1 MNVVLPQRT
10 TLAKQVSDA
19 IIDLIDDS
27 GLREG
32 DALPGTAELAERFN
46 VSIPV
51 VREAIAGLAAIGV
64 LKRQQGRES
73 VVSTP
78 EAGHLSRLLKFRIA
92 HAKVDVASIQQ
103 YREVVEIG
111 SARLAALHRDDAGM
125 TLLEAAH
132 ARHATAGPESDF
144 HDADV
149 AFHSAVAHIG
159 GNDLLILTLDAISP
173 LLRQLRETVWEGW
186 VATGGDRASIVA
198 AHAAI
203 LEAIR
208 AGDPDRAAEAMAEH
222 LKQARTGLEAEERT
236 SGLHA
241 PRS

>member
-1 MNVVLPQRT
+1 MAVVPQRM
-10 TLAKQVSDA
+10 TLSKQVSDA
-19 IIDLIDDS
+19 IIDLIDET

-32 DALPGTAELAERFN
+32 DALPGTAELAERFK

-64 LKRQQGRES
+64 LSRKQGKES
-73 VVSTP
+73 VVSSP
-78 EAGHLSRLLKFRIA
+78 EADHLSRLLKFRIA
-92 HAKVDVASIQQ
+92 SAQVDVASIQQ

-111 SARLAALHRDDAGM
+111 SARLAAQHRDDDGM
-125 TLLEAAH
+125 ARLEAAH
-132 ARHATAGPESDF
+132 ARHEAAASESDF

-173 LLRQLRETVWEGW
+173 LLRHLRETVWEGW
-186 VATGGDRASIVA
+186 VSVGGDRASIVA
-198 AHAAI
+198 AHAAV

-208 AGDPDRAAEAMAEH
+208 AGDADAAADAMAAH
-222 LKQARTGLEAEERT
+222 LKQARLGLEVGGGAEA
-236 SGLHA
+236 LQK
-241 PRS
+241 